1 MKMKKFVTGVGVAVT
16 ALALVVSTVPSANA
30 AKVPSR
36 KAKAGDE
43 CGRVGMLA
51 KGRGAEGS
59 DLTCLKMTAGTATG
73 ELRWWYKDLKPL
85 KNLDWVVP
93 ANPGGYSQTSNAI
106 SESLKK
112 EGLLSTYSSVFKPG
126 AGGTVGL
133 GFFQE
138 IKKSPE
144 SVLITGLAMAGGIPS
159 NKSPLKLESST
170 PIAKVMREYQALV
183 VPATSKYKTL
193 AAFLADWKANP
204 ALPISGGSLGSTDHQ
219 FIGLLAKA
227 AGIDPKKM
235 NFVVH
240 SGGPEVIASLLSGAT
255 IAGTSG
261 SAEFLAQVEAGK
273 LRVLAISS
281 AKRLKG
287 YPAKTLKEQSVNLVY
302 GNWRGVMATADLSEA
317 DRLNMVKV
325 LDAMRG
331 TETWQG
337 YLKQYNWDDEW
348 LAGKAFGEFL
358 KTELPLVKG
367 VITDLGLGG

>member
-1 MKMKKFVTGVGVAVT
+1 
-16 ALALVVSTVPSANA
+16 
-30 AKVPSR
+30 
-36 KAKAGDE
+36 
-43 CGRVGMLA
+43 MLA
-51 KGRGAEGS
+51 PGRGAEGS
-59 DLTCLKMTAGTATG
+59 TLTCIKMTYGTATG

-93 ANPGGYSQTSNAI
+93 ANPGGYSQTSTAI

-112 EGLLSTYSSVFKPG
+112 EGLLSTYSSTFKPG

-138 IKKSPE
+138 IKAKPE
-144 SVLITGLAMAGGIPS
+144 SVLITGLAMAGGIPT
-159 NKSPLKLESST
+159 NKSPLKLEAST
-170 PIAKVMREYQALV
+170 PVAKVMREYQALV

-193 AAFLADWKANP
+193 SAFLTDWKANP
-204 ALPISGGSLGSTDHQ
+204 TMALSGGSSGSTDHQ
-219 FIGLLAKA
+219 FLGLLAKA
-227 AGIDPKKM
+227 NGIDPKKM

-240 SGGPEVIASLLSGAT
+240 SGGPEVIASVLSGAT
-255 IAGTSG
+255 VAGTSG
-261 SAEFLAQVEAGK
+261 SAEFLTQVQAGK

-281 AKRLKG
+281 AKRLSG
-287 YPAKTLKEQSVNLVY
+287 YPARTLKEQGVNLVY

-317 DRLNMVKV
+317 DRANMVKV

-331 TETWQG
+331 TATWQG

-348 LAGKAFGEFL
+348 AAGKAFGDFL
-358 KTELPLVKG
+358 KEELPLVKG